1 MYRRI
6 VSSNNRTSL
15 ANLLNRQFS
24 HLTKKNYDVNNSK
37 NLNNFYKIHTTSIL
51 NTFWERERKGGY
63 DKNLTKTS
71 QKKLILDG
79 LKELKQ
85 EIGLWK
91 DEVKEK
97 IESDPILVFRPG
109 ETDVVWNFKTEND
122 VDQWVITADSDHN
135 EGQSTA
141 NLEVSSSGNGL
152 FHGYVDTVVPKDG
165 KIKRA
170 GYCNIKSLRAR
181 VSLYFF
187 FLENGIGL

>member
-6 VSSNNRTSL
+6 VSVKNVSSLINRK
-15 ANLLNRQFS
+15 FS
-24 HLTKKNYDVNNSK
+24 HLTIKNYDVNNTK

-51 NTFWERERKGGY
+51 NTFWERDRKGGY
-63 DKNLTKTS
+63 DKNITRVS

-91 DEVKEK
+91 EEVKEK
-97 IESDPILVFRPG
+97 MESDPILVFRPG
-109 ETDVVWNFKTEND
+109 ETDVVWNFKTEAD

-141 NLEVSSSGNGL
+141 NLEISSSGNGL
-152 FHGYVDTVVPKDG
+152 FHGYVDTILPIDG

-181 VSLYFF
+181 VSVL
-187 FLENGIGL
+187 IG

>member
-6 VSSNNRTSL
+6 VSVVNISSLINRKY
-15 ANLLNRQFS
+15 S
-24 HLTKKNYDVNNSK
+24 HLTIKNYDVNNSK

-51 NTFWERERKGGY
+51 NTFWERDRKSGY
-63 DKNLTKTS
+63 DKNLARVS

-91 DEVKEK
+91 EEVKEK

-109 ETDVVWNFKTEND
+109 ETDVVWNFKTEKD
-122 VDQWVITADSDHN
+122 VNQWVITADSDHN

-141 NLEVSSSGNGL
+141 NLEICSSGNGL
-152 FHGYVDTVVPKDG
+152 FHGYVDSILPIDG

-181 VSLYFF
+181 VSDLVGY
-187 FLENGIGL
+187 NR